1 MNVDIKLLHIE
12 TSHTRNPVEHKGLFF
27 HKDVY
32 SSYYAPSNSIQA
44 QSVVTVIV
52 VVVRINLHLAVILI
66 CRL

>member
-52 VVVRINLHLAVILI
+52 VVVVD
-66 CRL
+66 